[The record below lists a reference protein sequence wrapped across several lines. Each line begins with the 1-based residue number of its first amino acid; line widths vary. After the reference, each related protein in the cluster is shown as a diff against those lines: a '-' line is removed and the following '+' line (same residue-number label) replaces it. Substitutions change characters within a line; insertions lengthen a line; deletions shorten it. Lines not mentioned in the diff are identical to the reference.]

1 MIRRPPRSTRTDT
14 LFPYTTL
21 FRSVE
26 KSPLLGGSSM
36 ERAETRRLVA
46 WFDQKLYNEVT
57 LPMLTERMFKRLVQ
71 RAAPDANVLRESIKA
86 ANSHLDYIEYL
97 LDHRRWLAGPA
108 FSLADI
114 AAATQLSVA
123 AYLGGIDRSEEH
135 TSELQSLMRIP
146 YAIFCLKKKT

>member
-1 MIRRPPRSTRTDT
+1 
-14 LFPYTTL
+14 
-21 FRSVE
+21 
-26 KSPLLGGSSM
+26 M

-123 AYLGGIDRSEEH
+123 DYLRSEERRVGKEWVS
-135 TSELQSLMRIP
+135 TCRSRLSP
-146 YAIFCLKKKT
+146 YH

>member
-1 MIRRPPRSTRTDT
+1 
-14 LFPYTTL
+14 
-21 FRSVE
+21 
-26 KSPLLGGSSM
+26 M

-123 AYLGGIDRSEEH
+123 YSIGRAACRERVCQYV
-135 TSELQSLMRIP
+135 
-146 YAIFCLKKKT
+146 